1 MANSPNLGLPYID
14 QNQSQKHVTHNL
26 ALRALDAIA
35 HLAVIR
41 DDWAAPPATPADGDR
56 YIVAS
61 GATGAWAGHAGH
73 VAAWQDGAWT
83 FYAPKTG
90 WRCFV
95 ALTAAI
101 NVWNGT
107 AWVSLVSVL
116 QNLSLLGLGA
126 IADATNPLSAKLNG
140 ALFAAKTVAE
150 GGNGDLAF
158 KIGKETA
165 SDVLQ
170 LLLQTNFSTRAEIGL
185 LGDDDFQIKVSPDG
199 SAFYEALQIDRNS
212 GEVNFRQRR
221 LQATLAAHGGKTEI
235 FCEEELITLSGATT
249 NSTVQI
255 PDGAIVL
262 AVSNRV
268 VTAITGAGSYDC
280 GDATNATRFGGSLGG
295 SVGAT
300 NRGLIGP
307 MPYYANTPVLY
318 TAQGGNFTGG
328 QVRMTI
334 HCLKPSWATS

>member
-1 MANSPNLGLPYID
+1 MTNTANLALPYID

-26 ALRALDAIA
+26 ALRALDALA

-41 DDWAAPPATPADGDR
+41 DDWGAPPGTPADGDR
-56 YIVAS
+56 YIVAAS
-61 GATGAWAGHAGH
+61 PTGAWTGHAGH
-73 VAAWQDGAWT
+73 VAAWQDGAWN
-83 FYAPKTG
+83 FYAPKIG

-95 ALTAAI
+95 ALGAAI

-107 AWVSLVSVL
+107 AWVSLISVL
-116 QNLSLLGLGA
+116 QNLSLLGIGA
-126 IADATNPLSAKLNG
+126 TADAANPLSVKLNG
-140 ALFAAKTVAE
+140 ALFAAKTAAE

-158 KIGKETA
+158 KLSKESAT
-165 SDVLQ
+165 DVLQ

-185 LGDDDFQIKVSPDG
+185 LGDDDFRIKVSPDG
-199 SAFYEALQIDRNS
+199 STFYEALQVDRAT
-212 GEVNFRQRR
+212 GEINMRQKR
-221 LQATLAAHGGKTEI
+221 LQAALAAHGGKTEI
-235 FCEEELITLSGATT
+235 FCDEELITLSGAAT

-268 VTAITGAGSYDC
+268 VTAITGATSYDC
-280 GDATNATRFGGSLGG
+280 GDAANTTRFGGSLGVG
-295 SVGAT
+295 LGAT

-307 MPYYANTPVLY
+307 MPYYANTSVLY

-334 HCLKPSWATS
+334 HYLKPAWATS

>member
-1 MANSPNLGLPYID
+1 MTNTPNLALPYID
-14 QNQSQKHVTHNL
+14 QNQSQKHVTHN
-26 ALRALDAIA
+26 AAIRALDALV
-35 HLAVIR
+35 HLSVIR
-41 DDWAAPPATPADGDR
+41 DDWATPPATPADGDR
-56 YIVAS
+56 YIVAAS
-61 GATGAWAGHAGH
+61 PTGAWTGHAGH
-73 VAAWQDGAWT
+73 VAAWQDGAWM

-90 WRCFV
+90 WRCLN
-95 ALTAAI
+95 ALTGAI

-107 AWVSLVSVL
+107 AWVSLISVL
-116 QNLSLLGLGA
+116 QNLSLLGIDA
-126 IADATNPLSAKLNG
+126 TADAANPFSAKLNA
-140 ALFAAKTVAE
+140 ALFAAKTATE

-158 KIGKETA
+158 KLSKETA
-165 SDVLQ
+165 TDVLQ

-185 LGDDDFQIKVSPDG
+185 LGDDDLHIKVSADG
-199 SAFYEALQIDRNS
+199 STYYEALQIDRNS
-212 GEVNFRQRR
+212 GEVNLRQRR
-221 LQATLAAHGGKTEI
+221 LQAALAAHGGKTEI
-235 FCEEELITLSGATT
+235 FCDEELIALSGATV

-268 VTAITGAGSYDC
+268 VTAITGATSYDC
-280 GDATNATRFGGSLGG
+280 GDAGSTTRFGGSLGVG
-295 SVGAT
+295 LGAT

-334 HCLKPSWATS
+334 HYLKPTWATS